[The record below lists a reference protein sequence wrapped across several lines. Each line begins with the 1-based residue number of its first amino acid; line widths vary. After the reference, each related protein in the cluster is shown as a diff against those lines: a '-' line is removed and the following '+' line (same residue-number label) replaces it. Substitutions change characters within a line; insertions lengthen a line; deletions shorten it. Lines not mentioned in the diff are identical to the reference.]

1 MVLAPMVG
9 SEVTPPARPRARI
22 RTGLAALGIAVATVA
37 VYAPVR
43 DYPFLSWDDP
53 VYIADN
59 PNLRAPLGAASIA
72 RAFTEP
78 YEANWIPLTWISLHI
93 DAALFGIEPA
103 VFHVENALLHLAA
116 ALVLLFAL
124 ARATGSVGASAFVA
138 AVFALHPVHVESV
151 AWASQRKDCLS
162 GLFFA
167 LAIAAHFRN
176 ASAPSRARLVAVWL
190 AGGAAMLAKPVAVM
204 LPVALL
210 LLDAWPLRR
219 LGFDPFEGELDGPRL
234 RRALVEKL
242 PLFAI
247 AGLAT
252 VLTVLAQRT
261 AGSIELLQLPVS
273 WRVMNALWNYV
284 AYLGMAFWPTD
295 LVYYYPWPLVS
306 VLPWRAGIAL
316 VALVGLLV
324 AALHAARRERAVLV
338 GVLWYG
344 VMLLPVVGFVQVGMQ
359 ARADRYLF
367 WPIFGLALAVAFGV
381 RSALGTSRAA
391 QRAAAVAG
399 VAVVCALAVQSA
411 AQLEHWR
418 SGLALY
424 TRAFEVDED
433 NYFAR
438 AALGTELVREGRE
451 EEAIDHYRAAIA
463 LRPRWFQPHR
473 DLGRLLLLR
482 GELEAADVA
491 LARAIELEPG
501 EAEAYALRA
510 DLLLRSGRPAQAAMV
525 LDAGIARV
533 GPGRNVELS
542 GMRAVLSEF
551 APGEIEEAG
560 AVDSEAV
567 R

>member
-324 AALHAARRERAVLV
+324 AALHAARS
-338 GVLWYG
+338 
-344 VMLLPVVGFVQVGMQ
+344 
-359 ARADRYLF
+359 YLF

-381 RSALGTSRAA
+381 RSALGTYRAA

-424 TRAFEVDED
+424 TRALEVDED

-473 DLGRLLLLR
+473 DLGRLLLVR